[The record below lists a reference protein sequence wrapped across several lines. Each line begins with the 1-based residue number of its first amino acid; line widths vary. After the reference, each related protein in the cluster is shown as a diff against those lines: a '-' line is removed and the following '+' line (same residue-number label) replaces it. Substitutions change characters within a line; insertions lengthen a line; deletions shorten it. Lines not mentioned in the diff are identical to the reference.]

1 VPAHRAAPQSRTAKT
16 TFENKELSMKH
27 ISILVLALTLGAA
40 SVQAR
45 EQPVQMTY
53 SGSGAYLAPPIN
65 LVPGGNSPLS
75 DLTVAGD
82 GSLGPF
88 TLHEVAATTATPTSA
103 GCAAPD
109 MSAAFAFVK
118 AAGIFRFQD
127 GSLLTYEL
135 KAGTS
140 CIDFTKGFASS
151 TITEQI
157 TGGTG
162 RFKNASGTLT
172 IKVPMSYP
180 VLFDSTMTQPILIA
194 FPNAV
199 VTGTIVLPDPE

>member
-1 VPAHRAAPQSRTAKT
+1 
-16 TFENKELSMKH
+16 MKH
-27 ISILVLALTLGAA
+27 VMTLVLGLMCSA
-40 SVQAR
+40 SIQAR
-45 EQPVQMTY
+45 DYPVNMTY
-53 SGSGAYLAPPIN
+53 SGSITSQKVSAPPVS
-65 LVPGGNSPLS
+65 LVAGGNSALNEV
-75 DLTVAGD
+75 TVAGN

-88 TLHEVAATTATPTSA
+88 TLHEVAATAAQPTSF

-109 MSAAFAFVK
+109 NSALFTFVK

-140 CIDFTKGFASS
+140 CIDFTKGFGNS
-151 TITEQI
+151 TIIETI

-172 IKVPMSYP
+172 IKVPVSYP
-180 VLFDSTMTQPILIA
+180 VLFDATMTE
-194 FPNAV
+194 AV
-199 VTGTIVLPDPE
+199 LLVIPSGQVTGTIVLQD

>member
-1 VPAHRAAPQSRTAKT
+1 
-16 TFENKELSMKH
+16 MKH
-27 ISILVLALTLGAA
+27 LMA
-40 SVQAR
+40 SVLILMCGASIQAR
-45 EQPVQMTY
+45 ELSVSMTY
-53 SGSGAYLAPPIN
+53 SGSITYPEVSAPPVN
-65 LVPGGNSPLS
+65 VVAGGNSPLS

-88 TLHEVAATTATPTSA
+88 TLHEVAATAASPTSF

-109 MSAAFAFVK
+109 NSAAFTFVK

-140 CIDFTKGFASS
+140 CIDFTKGFGNS
-151 TITEQI
+151 TITETI

-172 IKVPMSYP
+172 IKVPVSYP
-180 VLFDSTMTQPILIA
+180 VLFDDTMMHPVLLA
-194 FPNAV
+194 LPNGQ
-199 VTGTIVLPDPE
+199 VTGTIVLQGED

>member
-1 VPAHRAAPQSRTAKT
+1 
-16 TFENKELSMKH
+16 MKH
-27 ISILVLALTLGAA
+27 IWTFVLVLMSSA
-40 SVQAR
+40 SIQAR
-45 EQPVQMTY
+45 ELHVNMTY
-53 SGSGAYLAPPIN
+53 SGSITGPIVSAPPLS
-65 LVPGGNSPLS
+65 LVPGGNSPLT

-82 GSLGPF
+82 GSFGPF
-88 TLHEVAATTATPTSA
+88 TLHEVAATTTSPTSF

-109 MSAAFAFVK
+109 NSAAFTFVK

-135 KAGTS
+135 KAGIS
-140 CIDFTKGFASS
+140 CIDFTKGFGN
-151 TITEQI
+151 TTLTEQI

-180 VLFDSTMTQPILIA
+180 VLFDATMTHPVLL
-194 FPNAV
+194 AV
-199 VTGTIVLPDPE
+199 PSGEVTGTIVLPDPQ